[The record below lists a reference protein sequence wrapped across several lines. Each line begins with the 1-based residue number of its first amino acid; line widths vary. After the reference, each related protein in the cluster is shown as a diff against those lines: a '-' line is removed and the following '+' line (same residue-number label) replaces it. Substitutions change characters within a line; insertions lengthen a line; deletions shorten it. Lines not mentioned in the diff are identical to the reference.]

1 MNPSLSFIAFI
12 SLNLYIKKSFVLVT
26 NTLRIILQVP
36 LIIES
41 GDKHWLPSMFCHL
54 DTSRSIKFQLL
65 LKPHIRSIKTQFKR
79 MNTIPMKSPA
89 TFLECVRV
97 WASERQCI
105 CTCELVHADTC
116 VCTFQYVH
124 NGYFRLFCQHTT

>member
-41 GDKHWLPSMFCHL
+41 GQT
-54 DTSRSIKFQLL
+54 DTDCLLCSAIWTRRSIKFQLL